1 MLHQELKDTTTPS
14 HQALEKKM
22 VGFIRNIRTEKDYVR
37 FLKVMYGYYSA
48 LERQIENYI
57 PEPEILGRR
66 KANHL
71 LNDLGYY
78 HYEDEPVLCK
88 ELPPIHSYP
97 AALGALYV
105 MEGSTMGGS
114 IIAKMIKGQLGTQ
127 EGDGFSFF
135 NGYGENTKKMWDSFK
150 QNFEKPFA
158 SEERDELIEAANNT
172 FKSFHNWIAK
182 HADPKL

>member
-22 VGFIRNIRTEKDYVR
+22 VGFIRNIKTERDYVR
-37 FLKVMYGYYSA
+37 FLRVMYGYYSA
-48 LERQIENYI
+48 LERQIETFI

-71 LNDLGYY
+71 LNDLGCFES
-78 HYEDEPVLCK
+78 EDEPALCR
-88 ELPPIHSYP
+88 ELPNINSYH

-105 MEGSTMGGS
+105 MEGSTMGGN
-114 IIAKMIKGQLGTQ
+114 IIARIIKGQLGSTG
-127 EGDGFSFF
+127 GDGFSFF
-135 NGYGENTKKMWDSFK
+135 NGYGDNTKKMWEAFR

-158 SEERDELIEAANNT
+158 SEEREELIEAANNT
-172 FKSFHNWIAK
+172 FITFHNWISK